1 MLKIGVLIS
10 GSGTNFQAIVE
21 TIEDENINAKVELVI
36 SNKKDA
42 YGLKR
47 AESRGIRALYL
58 DSKDFNNIEDYDLK
72 LIEEFKKRDI
82 ELIVLAGYLKVLSS
96 DFIEAFKN
104 KIINIHPSL
113 LPSFG
118 GRGCYGEK
126 VHEKVLNYGCKYS
139 GATVHFVDN
148 GVDTGPIILQKI
160 VEIDEDETINSLK
173 QKVLTIEHKI
183 LPMAVK
189 LFAEER
195 IVLNSRKVKIL
206 GEMK

>member
-10 GSGTNFQAIVE
+10 GSGTNLKAI
-21 TIEDENINAKVELVI
+21 IEIIENENIKAKIDLVI
-36 SNKKDA
+36 SNRKDA
-42 YGLKR
+42 YGLKI
-47 AESRGIRALYL
+47 AESKGIEAFYL
-58 DSKDFNNIEDYDLK
+58 DNNLR

-82 ELIVLAGYLKVLSS
+82 ELIVLAGYLKILSS
-96 DFIEAFKN
+96 DFIKVFKN

-118 GRGCYGEK
+118 GEGCYGAK

-139 GATVHFVDN
+139 GATVHFVDE

-160 VEIDEDETINSLK
+160 VEIDEDETTTSL
-173 QKVLTIEHKI
+173 QEKVLDIEHEI

-189 LFAEER
+189 LFSENR
-195 IVLNSRKVKIL
+195 IVLNGRKVKIL